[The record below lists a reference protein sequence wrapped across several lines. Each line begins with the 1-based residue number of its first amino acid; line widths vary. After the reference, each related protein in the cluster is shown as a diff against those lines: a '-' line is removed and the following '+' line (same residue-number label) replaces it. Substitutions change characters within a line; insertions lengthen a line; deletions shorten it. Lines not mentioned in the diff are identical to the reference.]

1 LEFSRNNTR
10 LKKFPGKFSYSHSRL
25 YLFVWFTI
33 QDLLQDFIKTF
44 FKTFIMSSDKQ
55 LTFFT
60 TELKT
65 FKSMNTALQETIG
78 EQREANQ
85 VLTDRTIY
93 ALKSQNEQ
101 STAYVQAQAATIK
114 DLQVRNIRLE
124 EAAST
129 TFDDRQVQHKKQE
142 AEKASAVFY
151 LEVRIKKL
159 EEEKLELEKK
169 VKGYSDFYQNKEK
182 VVEYV
187 QTKMFQGLPAFGKLI
202 TFMSNQASAE
212 EFRKLQS
219 TRPQDPAAVVQDL
232 YAKGKARA
240 CINNRAWYSNETTD
254 FEEKLKKEAKA
265 KKEVAK
271 AEATKIREAKAADE
285 EDMLNTEEDSVS
297 EEEAP
302 QQLMQ
307 LANSQPENTNKRKA
321 SVIYPNHQMHW
332 MKKTAFRG

>member
-1 LEFSRNNTR
+1 L
-10 LKKFPGKFSYSHSRL
+10 
-25 YLFVWFTI
+25 WFTI
-33 QDLLQDFIKTF
+33 QDLLQDLLQDFIKTF
-44 FKTFIMSSDKQ
+44 VMSSDKQ

-85 VLTDRTIY
+85 VLTDGTIY
-93 ALKSQNEQ
+93 ALKAQNEQ

-114 DLQVRNIRLE
+114 DLQVRNTRLE
-124 EAAST
+124 EVAST
-129 TFDDRQVQHKKQE
+129 TFENRQVQHKKQE

-169 VKGYSDFYQNKEK
+169 VKGHSDFFQNKERF
-182 VVEYV
+182 VEYV
-187 QTKMFQGLPAFGKLI
+187 QTKMFPGLPAFGKLV
-202 TFMSNQASAE
+202 TFMSSQASVE

-219 TRPQDPAAVVQDL
+219 TRPLDSETVLQDL
-232 YAKGKARA
+232 YAKGKART
-240 CINNRAWYSNETTD
+240 CINNRVWYSSETID
-254 FEEKLKKEAKA
+254 FEKKLAKEAKA
-265 KKEVAK
+265 KREVAK
-271 AEATKIREAKAADE
+271 AEATKIQEAKDADE
-285 EDMLNTEEDSVS
+285 ADMLNTEENSIS

-302 QQLMQ
+302 QQLVQ